1 MTLFRNYRI
10 WPGPIVLILTLYQ
23 LYGFFLAF
31 FIKQIFWVP
40 HRFRHGIY
48 VAAGWGNY
56 GELRT
61 PSTLPIQLPTTYTT
75 LSHRRDAYNYVQYTV
90 SWSKGY

>member
-1 MTLFRNYRI
+1 VETLTSYSTLAHASFRQIIVYNRLGSATFLTLLPNYRI
-10 WPGPIVLILTLYQ
+10 WTGPIVLILTLYQ
-23 LYGFFLAF
+23 FYGFLLAF
-31 FIKQIFWVP
+31 FIKQVFWVP

-61 PSTLPIQLPTTYTT
+61 
-75 LSHRRDAYNYVQYTV
+75 
-90 SWSKGY
+90 